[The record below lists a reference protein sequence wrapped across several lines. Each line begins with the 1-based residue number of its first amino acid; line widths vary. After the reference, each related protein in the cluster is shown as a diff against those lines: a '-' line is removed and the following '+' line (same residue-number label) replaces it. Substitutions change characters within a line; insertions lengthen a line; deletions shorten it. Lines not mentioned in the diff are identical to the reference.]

1 MDYRNNTSIIDEKTK
16 GFEDK
21 QECMI
26 VPIHEKLLLSVR
38 EAAAYSGVG
47 INKIQ
52 SLLRMPR
59 CPFVLFVGRKKLIK
73 RKAFEKYIE
82 ENIFI

>member
-1 MDYRNNTSIIDEKTK
+1 MSFDVIEKAK
-16 GFEDK
+16 SESKSGSQGVLIKDK
-21 QECMI
+21 I
-26 VPIHEKLLLSVR
+26 LLTVK
-38 EAAAYSGVG
+38 EAAEYSGVG
-47 INKIQ
+47 INRIQ